1 MGAAGDKARDGTA
14 DRTSRPRGDRAQG
27 PAPRGLVSRCRA
39 LAGRQAA
46 ARSVCAAVLVVLSA
60 CAGIGP
66 GGSGGPGKPVQ
77 GPDSLAMECPSE
89 FRYELPVP
97 LGAPLAAL
105 RDHAEQRLQALGLR
119 ANWDGPWAHA
129 QAQRFGGEP
138 AELARLR
145 RLLAVVL
152 PALERYHPSFFQR
165 TGLQEVGLVK
175 DLVVGETQMRLAMP
189 APERHAVV
197 YADNANPLC
206 AAGMELRVHHELY
219 HLVELRLFG
228 DFYYRDPAWLA
239 LNPEGLAYGQGGAT
253 AYGGTF
259 HNLGHPAAGLVS
271 RYALYGPEEDK
282 AEVFGWLM
290 TPGYA
295 GRVKAWSE
303 QDLAL
308 AAKRRFMMALVH
320 RLSAGTMSESF
331 FEALAREQPAPP
343 VSPAGAAPAAR
354 VDKSAG

>member
-1 MGAAGDKARDGTA
+1 MVQRTAGKGTKAWRRLA
-14 DRTSRPRGDRAQG
+14 WRG
-27 PAPRGLVSRCRA
+27 GLAGMA
-39 LAGRQAA
+39 LALGAC
-46 ARSVCAAVLVVLSA
+46 SVL
-60 CAGIGP
+60 GP
-66 GGSGGPGKPVQ
+66 GAGGTPGKPVQ

-89 FRYELPVP
+89 FRYELPVVA
-97 LGAPLAAL
+97 GAGLAQL
-105 RDHAEQRLQALGLR
+105 QNHAEQRLQALGLR
-119 ANWDGPWAHA
+119 VNWDGPWEHA
-129 QAQRFGGEP
+129 QSQRFGAEA

-152 PALERYHPSFFQR
+152 PALERYHPGFFQR
-165 TGLQEVGLVK
+165 VGLQEVGLVK
-175 DLVVGETQMRLAMP
+175 DLVVGDTQMRLAMP
-189 APERHAVV
+189 APDRSAVV

-219 HLVELRLFG
+219 HLVEQRLFD

-239 LNPEGLAYGQGGAT
+239 LNPEGLSYGQGGAT
-253 AYGGTF
+253 AYGGVF
-259 HNLGHPAAGLVS
+259 HNLGHPAPGLVS
-271 RYALYGPEEDK
+271 RYAQYGPEEDK

-303 QDLAL
+303 QDPAL

-331 FEALAREQPAPP
+331 FESLARQRP
-343 VSPAGAAPAAR
+343 SAAE
-354 VDKSAG
+354 KTGG

>member
-1 MGAAGDKARDGTA
+1 MRMGI
-14 DRTSRPRGDRAQG
+14 RA
-27 PAPRGLVSRCRA
+27 C
-39 LAGRQAA
+39 LAGAVLA
-46 ARSVCAAVLVVLSA
+46 LGACAAL
-60 CAGIGP
+60 GP
-66 GGSGGPGKPVQ
+66 GQPGGAGRPVQ

-89 FRYELPVP
+89 FRYELALPA
-97 LGAPLAAL
+97 GADLEGLQAHAA
-105 RDHAEQRLQALGLR
+105 QRLQALGLR
-119 ANWDGPWAHA
+119 VNWDGPWAHA
-129 QAQRFGGEP
+129 QAQHFGP
-138 AELARLR
+138 QAADLTRLR

-165 TGLQEVGLVK
+165 VGLQEVGLAK
-175 DLVVGETQMRLAMP
+175 DLVVGDTQMRLAMP
-189 APERHAVV
+189 APERSAVV

-219 HLVELRLFG
+219 HLVEERLFG

-239 LNPEGLAYGQGGAT
+239 LNPERLEYGQGGAT
-253 AYGGTF
+253 AYGGVF
-259 HNLGHPAAGLVS
+259 HNLGHPATGLVS
-271 RYALYGPEEDK
+271 RYAQYGPEEDK

-331 FEALAREQPAPP
+331 FETLARQQPGPSAQADR
-343 VSPAGAAPAAR
+343 SGDKAAH
-354 VDKSAG
+354 

>member
-1 MGAAGDKARDGTA
+1 MLHSRGNARG
-14 DRTSRPRGDRAQG
+14 RRGVRALMT
-27 PAPRGLVSRCRA
+27 GLVPCLA
-39 LAGRQAA
+39 LALGA
-46 ARSVCAAVLVVLSA
+46 CAAF
-60 CAGIGP
+60 GP
-66 GGSGGPGKPVQ
+66 GPTGVPGRPAQ

-89 FRYELPVP
+89 FRYELSLPA
-97 LGAPLAAL
+97 GAGLDTLQA
-105 RDHAEQRLQALGLR
+105 HASQRLQALGLR

-129 QAQRFGGEP
+129 QAQHFSPQP
-138 AELARLR
+138 ADLARLR

-152 PALERYHPSFFQR
+152 PALERYQPGFFQR
-165 TGLQEVGLVK
+165 AGLQEVGLVK
-175 DLVVGETQMRLAMP
+175 DLVVGDTQMRLAMP
-189 APERHAVV
+189 APDRSAVV

-219 HLVELRLFG
+219 HLVEERLFG

-239 LNPEGLAYGQGGAT
+239 LNPEGLDYGQGGAT
-253 AYGGTF
+253 AYGGVF
-259 HNLGHPAAGLVS
+259 HNLGHPAPGLVS
-271 RYALYGPEEDK
+271 RYAQYGPEEDK

-320 RLSAGTMSESF
+320 RLSAGAMSESF
-331 FEALAREQPAPP
+331 FEALARQPP
-343 VSPAGAAPAAR
+343 GLAAH
-354 VDKSAG
+354 VDKAGDKGGDKPADKAAH